1 MPIITPAYPSMCA
14 THNVTAST
22 QMIMTEEFRKGGKPP
37 IFDASGVFILVV
49 ASEVVERVIVGTAE
63 WSELFKKHDFFHKYK
78 YYLMIVA
85 SAASPNLQLKWC
97 VPKYRARL
105 ITGVT
110 SGCRSGT
117 VESKLRQL
125 VMKLEYVDSLVIAHP
140 FIKGFDQQVYCL
152 TDEEVR
158 VVAEGEF
165 SPDLLKRKKEDCEG
179 KEGRVIYTTT
189 FYIGLAVEPRQRR
202 SPTPLVSET
211 VY

>member
-1 MPIITPAYPSMCA
+1 
-14 THNVTAST
+14 
-22 QMIMTEEFRKGGKPP
+22 
-37 IFDASGVFILVV
+37 
-49 ASEVVERVIVGTAE
+49 
-63 WSELFKKHDFFHKYK
+63 
-78 YYLMIVA
+78 
-85 SAASPNLQLKWC
+85 
-97 VPKYRARL
+97 
-105 ITGVT
+105 
-110 SGCRSGT
+110 

-165 SPDLLKRKKEDCEG
+165 SPDLLKRKKEDCDE

-202 SPTPLVSET
+202 PQPYCFPRQLTDARLPLAGQQGTRKLDISYPTNEFVKMVKAWDKYDGATMGVVVLNIRRC
-211 VY
+211 VYLSGC